1 MKHFIKYV
9 LIGAMNTVVSY
20 LTYSVLLV
28 IGLKYSAALAFSY
41 LIGIMHSYA
50 WNRYWNFR
58 SRSPFGTETMRFVL
72 AYVISFFINLLLLKA
87 LIEQALIQPF
97 IAQAVAIAITA
108 PATFLLM
115 RYWVFKKDIVR

>member
-9 LIGAMNTVVSY
+9 LIGAMNTAVSY

-50 WNRYWNFR
+50 WNRYWNF
-58 SRSPFGTETMRFVL
+58 
-72 AYVISFFINLLLLKA
+72 
-87 LIEQALIQPF
+87 
-97 IAQAVAIAITA
+97 
-108 PATFLLM
+108 
-115 RYWVFKKDIVR
+115 

>member
-1 MKHFIKYV
+1 MKHFIKYA

-20 LTYSVLLV
+20 LTYSVLLI
-28 IGLKYSAALAFSY
+28 IGLKYSVALAFSY

-58 SRSPFGTETMRFVL
+58 SRSPFGAETIRFIL

-108 PATFLLM
+108 PTTFLLM